1 MLLEPEE
8 SSSKPVIKPL
18 YELNEDGGISDT
30 PLEVWAALKSFGFDA
45 FRPGQE
51 EAVMRI
57 LSGLSS
63 LVMLSTGA
71 GKSLCY
77 QLPAYM
83 FFKKQGPCIALVV
96 SPLVSL
102 MDDQVGNI

>member
-1 MLLEPEE
+1 LEPEE
-8 SSSKPVIKPL
+8 SSTKPVVEPL
-18 YELNEDGGISDT
+18 YELEENGELPDT
-30 PLEVWAALKSFGFDA
+30 PLEVLAALKKFGFNS

-57 LSGLSS
+57 MCGLSS

-77 QLPAYM
+77 QLPAYLYSL
-83 FFKKQGPCIALVV
+83 KKGPCMTLVV

-102 MDDQVGNI
+102 MDDQVFFLT